1 MSVHSSCAK
10 MTRRLA
16 VTPASD
22 SSVLV
27 RCRFNCCEPSGMLV
41 AVTAAALSRF
51 SEKLGRHWNHR
62 RGRDDGLAGSVRAI
76 RGR

>member
-1 MSVHSSCAK
+1 

-27 RCRFNCCEPSGMLV
+27 RWRFSCWDPSGMLV
-41 AVTAAALSRF
+41 AVTAAALRRA
-51 SEKLGRHWNHR
+51 SEKVGRHWSHR
-62 RGRDDGLAGSVRAI
+62 RSRDDGLAGSVRAI